1 MVADFVAVIAL
12 LLNATGHRPQRHGA
26 HVQPKVKQDG
36 ELPRRVPTHPQCRR
50 LGAALEEVELLDER
64 IRDLGSKLLELGS
77 AQEEFRGAFMPHFT
91 TWAFDEG
98 TETQAPEPGSF
109 RASDEVIG
117 KVESVLDNISRR
129 KEGGSCVRYNIYVLE
144 RLGDRILDCGTRV
157 CLSDGTFLGHIVSI
171 FGSVNAPRYVV
182 QDTAELQQLPD
193 GEETDTTDLPKIT
206 PRAAEGTA
214 VHRVTGLRTR
224 PCWMPARAP
233 GDSSLYAYHVKGCDA
248 STFFDDELPPAT
260 ERPEPLI
267 GGLEGPSDEVPAA
280 QFGGPPPQ
288 GQHPGPPPK
297 RRHIS
302 PAPRLG
308 AAPPT
313 AAVAAAPQPVPPPVL
328 PPVLQQPA
336 AMAEQPAADKVKA
349 QQLGPAQQGC
359 KPHAAAAVPD
369 NICKCTSRRCSVS
382 VTVERLL
389 LAIVFTMSFYAG
401 EQYQS
406 SRQLAAQRTEAAG
419 RSAVQSAE
427 LQERLALTPP
437 APPHRRA
444 LIRSR
449 VHSLVQVLVVSVL
462 GALLACG
469 YSELRYGCWFSPRC

>member
-1 MVADFVAVIAL
+1 MPDQWTLVTLPNGQERRRWYRVTV
-12 LLNATGHRPQRHGA
+12 
-26 HVQPKVKQDG
+26 DG
-36 ELPRRVPTHPQCRR
+36 SSVTCRYGV
-50 LGAALEEVELLDER
+50 LAGDPAAPD
-64 IRDLGSKLLELGS
+64 S
-77 AQEEFRGAFMPHFT
+77 FRGGAVRREQFSSPT
-91 TWAFDEG
+91 TA
-98 TETQAPEPGSF
+98 
-109 RASDEVIG
+109 
-117 KVESVLDNISRR
+117 RR
-129 KEGGSCVRYNIYVLE
+129 
-144 RLGDRILDCGTRV
+144 
-157 CLSDGTFLGHIVSI
+157 
-171 FGSVNAPRYVV
+171 
-182 QDTAELQQLPD
+182 TAEQRV
-193 GEETDTTDLPKIT
+193 IT
-206 PRAAEGTA
+206 KQRSRNPY
-214 VHRVTGLRTR
+214 V
-224 PCWMPARAP
+224 
-233 GDSSLYAYHVKGCDA
+233 
-248 STFFDDELPPAT
+248 AT
-260 ERPEPLI
+260 ERPGPLI